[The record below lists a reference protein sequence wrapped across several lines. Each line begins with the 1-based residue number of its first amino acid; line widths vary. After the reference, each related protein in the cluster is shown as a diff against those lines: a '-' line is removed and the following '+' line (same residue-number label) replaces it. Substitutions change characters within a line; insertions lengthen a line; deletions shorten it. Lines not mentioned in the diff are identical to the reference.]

1 MKKKM
6 LSLLIC
12 CLFQFTAW
20 QSVHAQQ
27 QQQPDYEK
35 WGKIAVAVVKENYPN
50 SEIIDYKHVERQDI
64 SVTQSK
70 HTFTLQVKQRNQTFN
85 VKVIVTYN
93 PRTDR
98 LISVTMEE
106 IRQH

>member
-1 MKKKM
+1 MNKKM

-12 CLFQFTAW
+12 CLFHITAW
-20 QSVHAQQ
+20 QAVNAQQQ

-35 WGKIAVAVVKENYPN
+35 WGRIAVAVVKENYPD
-50 SEIIDYKHVERQDI
+50 SEIIDYKHLGQQNV

-70 HTFTLQVKQRNQTFN
+70 HTFTIEVKHRNQTFN
-85 VKVIVTYN
+85 VKVVVTYN

-98 LISVTMEE
+98 LISVGMEE
-106 IRQH
+106 IRQ